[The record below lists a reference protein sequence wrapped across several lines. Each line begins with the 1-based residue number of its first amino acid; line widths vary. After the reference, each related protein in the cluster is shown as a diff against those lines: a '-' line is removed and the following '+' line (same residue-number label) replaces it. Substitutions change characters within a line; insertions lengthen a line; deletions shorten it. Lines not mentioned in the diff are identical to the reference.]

1 MTFESNLDRLDAIVS
16 ALDGEELSLEDA
28 LRLFE
33 EGLEKLRLASADLD
47 RAEARVQQ
55 LVENADG
62 SFDVRA
68 LDA

>member
-1 MTFESNLDRLDAIVS
+1 MTFESNLDRLDEIVS
-16 ALDGEELSLEDA
+16 ALEGEELTLEEA

-33 EGLEKLRLASADLD
+33 EGLEKLRLANADLD

-62 SFDVRA
+62 SFDVRT